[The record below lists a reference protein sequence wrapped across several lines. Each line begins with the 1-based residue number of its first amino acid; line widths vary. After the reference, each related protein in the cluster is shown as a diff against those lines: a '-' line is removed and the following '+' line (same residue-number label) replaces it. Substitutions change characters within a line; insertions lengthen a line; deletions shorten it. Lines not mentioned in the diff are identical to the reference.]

1 MDDPCYVPVSVG
13 ELVDKYTILLIK
25 IEHVQD
31 PNHRAML
38 DKELSYL
45 RPLVDKWLAYIDPEN
60 MVELSVVNQRL
71 WDVEDQLRRKE
82 RLQEFDG
89 AFIQLARSVYLL
101 NDRRAEIKRQVNAQ
115 SKSCL
120 TEVKSYEWF
129 PK

>member
-31 PNHRAML
+31 PSHRAML

-45 RPLVDKWLAYIDPEN
+45 RPLVDKWRAHIDPES

-82 RLQEFDG
+82 SLQAFDG

-120 TEVKSYEWF
+120 TEVKSYEWY